1 MVRATPVR
9 LVQSAAHAHR
19 AQEAEEVFRQ
29 HGGDDAEVD
38 AAELMT
44 ILNETF
50 AKGLKSFYLSEKVR
64 TLRVEVLLLSD
75 FTHGEFDMT
84 SSKRVLASKDADRT
98 GKLELDEFKQ
108 LWSELEQWKVCVT
121 SLPASAANH
130 NTIRYDCVML

>member
-50 AKGLKSFYLSEKVR
+50 AKGLKIF
-64 TLRVEVLLLSD
+64 
-75 FTHGEFDMT
+75 
-84 SSKRVLASKDADRT
+84 
-98 GKLELDEFKQ
+98 
-108 LWSELEQWKVCVT
+108 
-121 SLPASAANH
+121 
-130 NTIRYDCVML
+130 I